1 MLNEERYRSI
11 RRIFERMELQL
22 SERDNLNG
30 ANKSMLGID
39 GMTVEDV
46 LPWLREHRVE
56 FLESI
61 R

>member
-1 MLNEERYRSI
+1 MLNEDRYRSI
-11 RRIFERMELQL
+11 RRIFERMELRL

-30 ANKSMLGID
+30 ANKSTLGID
-39 GMTVEDV
+39 GMTVEDA
-46 LPWLREHRVE
+46 LPWLREYRVE